1 MRTMK
6 QKNRMKIKM
15 HRNHNNCGA
24 FLLLIECNA
33 VCPLQ
38 HGLFQGFIRTVLAHE
53 FTDPVI
59 VPFLQHAVQIGV
71 FGTGYGLRV
80 AEIIVVVPLYQL
92 ISGNAVQAADF
103 LCVILQSCNFV
114 ALIFKVGRIFGFYG
128 NDTSSLTK

>member
-1 MRTMK
+1 M
-6 QKNRMKIKM
+6 
-15 HRNHNNCGA
+15 
-24 FLLLIECNA
+24 
-33 VCPLQ
+33 
-38 HGLFQGFIRTVLAHE
+38 LAHE

-114 ALIFKVGRIFGFYG
+114 ALIFKVGRIFVFTE